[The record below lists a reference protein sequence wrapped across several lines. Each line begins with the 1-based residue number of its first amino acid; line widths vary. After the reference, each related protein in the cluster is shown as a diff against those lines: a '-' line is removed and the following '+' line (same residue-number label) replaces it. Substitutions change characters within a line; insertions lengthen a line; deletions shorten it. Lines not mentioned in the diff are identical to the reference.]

1 MRKRLAIFIIM
12 AVIGTAAYGLGYEEE
27 IKTGK
32 EIESMGKYK
41 YGEEDCLGDC
51 LFAFKHNGEI
61 YTIDSIEEG
70 GLISFGIASYS
81 YGKDIFSVEV
91 YGSPSGHNTHIYVLK
106 KSDTGIKLLGT
117 IETSTAD
124 LTQMKTVEEN
134 EGNWK
139 LKDYDNDGK
148 YEIMIYLGNFM
159 LGWYEEFGYVFVEV
173 TDNGLKIDYNVKN
186 YLSIKKQIKNKKEY
200 KTNMD
205 FINGKIDKKKLEK
218 RLIIED
224 SGKYKLDKRLRVEN
238 IEPKK
243 IGK

>member
-91 YGSPSGHNTHIYVLK
+91 YGSPSG
-106 KSDTGIKLLGT
+106 
-117 IETSTAD
+117 
-124 LTQMKTVEEN
+124 
-134 EGNWK
+134 
-139 LKDYDNDGK
+139 
-148 YEIMIYLGNFM
+148 
-159 LGWYEEFGYVFVEV
+159 
-173 TDNGLKIDYNVKN
+173 
-186 YLSIKKQIKNKKEY
+186 
-200 KTNMD
+200 
-205 FINGKIDKKKLEK
+205 
-218 RLIIED
+218 
-224 SGKYKLDKRLRVEN
+224 
-238 IEPKK
+238 
-243 IGK
+243 

>member
-1 MRKRLAIFIIM
+1 M
-12 AVIGTAAYGLGYEEE
+12 
-27 IKTGK
+27 
-32 EIESMGKYK
+32 
-41 YGEEDCLGDC
+41 
-51 LFAFKHNGEI
+51 
-61 YTIDSIEEG
+61 
-70 GLISFGIASYS
+70 ISFGIASYS

-106 KSDTGIKLLGT
+106 KSDNDIKLLGT

-159 LGWYEEFGYVFVEV
+159 LGWYEEFGYVFVEI

-186 YLSIKKQIKNKKEY
+186 YLSIKKQIKNKKKY
-200 KTNMD
+200 KINMD

-218 RLIIED
+218 RLVIEE
-224 SGKYKLDKRLRVEN
+224 SGKYKLKKILRVEN
-238 IEPKK
+238 MEDKK